1 MRNMR
6 SLKDTLKKLA
16 GPVQLTPVDTR
27 VTFRHAGPADAQ
39 ALTELAQLDSS
50 RAPRGDVIVADAG
63 GELWAAVSLDDGHA
77 VANPFR
83 PSGELT
89 WSLMRARP
97 RAQPRAARQ
106 AAPHLEGLAGRL
118 AEGEDVRALRPGP
131 SNAISN
137 CPLGG
142 GAAPAHELVHPR
154 LGRAGP
160 PLPRRRRARG
170 RPPAARPSRRYG
182 GRAPGR
188 SRAAARARG

>member
-16 GPVQLTPVDTR
+16 GPVQLTPVDAR
-27 VTFRHAGPADAQ
+27 VTFRYATPADAV

-89 WSLMRARP
+89 WRLMERAREINKESRGTP
-97 RAQPRAARQ
+97 QRTWRA
-106 AAPHLEGLAGRL
+106 
-118 AEGEDVRALRPGP
+118 
-131 SNAISN
+131 S
-137 CPLGG
+137 
-142 GAAPAHELVHPR
+142 PAV
-154 LGRAGP
+154 
-160 PLPRRRRARG
+160 
-170 RPPAARPSRRYG
+170 
-182 GRAPGR
+182 
-188 SRAAARARG
+188 

>member
-16 GPVQLTPVDTR
+16 GPVQLSPVDAR
-27 VTFRHAGPADAQ
+27 VTFRYATPTDAG

-89 WSLMRARP
+89 WSLMERARELNREL
-97 RAQPRAARQ
+97 RAK
-106 AAPHLEGLAGRL
+106 PHRTW
-118 AEGEDVRALRPGP
+118 RT
-131 SNAISN
+131 S
-137 CPLGG
+137 
-142 GAAPAHELVHPR
+142 PAV
-154 LGRAGP
+154 
-160 PLPRRRRARG
+160 
-170 RPPAARPSRRYG
+170 
-182 GRAPGR
+182 
-188 SRAAARARG
+188 

>member
-63 GELWAAVSLDDGHA
+63 GELWAAVSLEDGHA

-89 WSLMRARP
+89 WSLMERARELNREL
-97 RAQPRAARQ
+97 RAK
-106 AAPHLEGLAGRL
+106 PHRTW
-118 AEGEDVRALRPGP
+118 RT
-131 SNAISN
+131 S
-137 CPLGG
+137 
-142 GAAPAHELVHPR
+142 PAV
-154 LGRAGP
+154 
-160 PLPRRRRARG
+160 
-170 RPPAARPSRRYG
+170 
-182 GRAPGR
+182 
-188 SRAAARARG
+188 

>member
-27 VTFRHAGPADAQ
+27 VNFRYAVPADAQ

-63 GELWAAVSLDDGHA
+63 GELWAAVSLEDGHA

-89 WSLMRARP
+89 WSLMERARELNREL
-97 RAQPRAARQ
+97 RAKPARTW
-106 AAPHLEGLAGRL
+106 RT
-118 AEGEDVRALRPGP
+118 
-131 SNAISN
+131 S
-137 CPLGG
+137 
-142 GAAPAHELVHPR
+142 PAV
-154 LGRAGP
+154 
-160 PLPRRRRARG
+160 
-170 RPPAARPSRRYG
+170 
-182 GRAPGR
+182 
-188 SRAAARARG
+188 

>member
-27 VTFRHAGPADAQ
+27 VTFRHAVPADAQ

-63 GELWAAVSLDDGHA
+63 GELWAAVSLEDGHA

-89 WSLMRARP
+89 FRLSERARELHGAGRHTTRRP
-97 RAQPRAARQ
+97 RGGRPRRTRVQ
-106 AAPHLEGLAGRL
+106 AA
-118 AEGEDVRALRPGP
+118 
-131 SNAISN
+131 
-137 CPLGG
+137 
-142 GAAPAHELVHPR
+142 
-154 LGRAGP
+154 
-160 PLPRRRRARG
+160 
-170 RPPAARPSRRYG
+170 
-182 GRAPGR
+182 
-188 SRAAARARG
+188 